1 VADPRHPAGP
11 GSSPPAAVPPPSAP
25 TRPDLA
31 RPGRFHV
38 VGAGGSGMSA
48 IATVLA
54 AMGHDVTGSD
64 QRDSAAL
71 ARLDGAGV
79 RTWVGHRPA
88 ALDGVDALTVSTAVP
103 VDDAE
108 VVEARRRGIPVYRR
122 AEMLA
127 AICATRRTLAV
138 GGTHGKTTTSS
149 MLAGILVGAG
159 WRPSFIVGGDIA
171 GIGPGARWDDGEWL
185 VVEADE
191 SDGTFLEL
199 GAEGVV
205 VTSVEPDHLD
215 FYGSVERLEEAF
227 EAFLVGSPGPRV
239 VCVDG
244 AEAAALAVRLTPRV
258 PLTTYGSAPAPDGTA
273 PAAAGS
279 APADLTISGLV
290 GQRDSVRFEVSGPA
304 GPLGTVRLGVP
315 GAHNAQN
322 AVGALA
328 LALAVGVDFDVAA
341 SALAAFAGVGR
352 RFESRGERGG
362 VSFVD
367 DYGHLPG
374 EVAVT
379 VATALGG
386 GWDRVVAVFQPHRY
400 SRTAALWADFADA
413 FIGVDV
419 VVVTDV
425 YPSGEAPLPGVTG
438 ALVADAVRRAHPDAD
453 VRYVPDR
460 AALIAHLDGEL
471 RPGDVCLTLGAGDL
485 TTLPDDLLVGG
496 GEAAS

>member
-1 VADPRHPAGP
+1 VSDQPGGAAPGP
-11 GSSPPAAVPPPSAP
+11 SSF
-25 TRPDLA
+25 RPDLS

-71 ARLDGAGV
+71 TRLSGVGV
-79 RTWVGHRPA
+79 RSWVGHRPT
-88 ALDGVDALTVSTAVP
+88 ALDGVEALTASTAVP
-103 VDDAE
+103 ADDPE
-108 VVEARRRGIPVYRR
+108 VVEARRRGIPVLRR

-149 MLAGILVGAG
+149 MLAGILTAAG
-159 WRPSFIVGGDIA
+159 MHPSFIVGGDIA
-171 GIGPGARWDDGEWL
+171 GIGPGARWDEGEWL

-205 VTSVEPDHLD
+205 VTSVEADHLD
-215 FYGSVERLEEAF
+215 FYGSVGRLELAF
-227 EAFLVGSPGPRV
+227 EAFLVGASGPRV

-244 AEAAALAVRLTPRV
+244 AAALAARV
-258 PLTTYGSAPAPDGTA
+258 APLVLLTTYGST
-273 PAAAGS
+273 S
-279 APADLTISGLV
+279 ADLTLGGLV
-290 GQRDSVRFEVSGPA
+290 SERDSVCFDVSGPA
-304 GPLGTVRLGVP
+304 GPLGSIRLGVP

-328 LALAVGVDFDVAA
+328 LALAVGVDFGVAA
-341 SALAAFAGVGR
+341 AALADFGGVGR
-352 RFESRGERGG
+352 RFERRGERGG
-362 VSFVD
+362 VTFVD

-400 SRTAALWADFADA
+400 SRTAALWQDFADA
-413 FIGVDV
+413 FVGVDV

-453 VRYVPDR
+453 VRFVSTR
-460 AALIAHLDGEL
+460 ANLIAHLEGEL

-485 TTLPDDLLVGG
+485 TTLPDELLVIG
-496 GEAAS
+496 GEGDR

>member
-1 VADPRHPAGP
+1 
-11 GSSPPAAVPPPSAP
+11 
-25 TRPDLA
+25 
-31 RPGRFHV
+31 
-38 VGAGGSGMSA
+38 MSA

-64 QRDSAAL
+64 QRASAAL
-71 ARLDGAGV
+71 SRLEGMGV
-79 RTWVGHRPA
+79 TTWVGHRPDR
-88 ALDGVDALTVSTAVP
+88 LEGLDALTVSTAVP
-103 VDDAE
+103 ADDAE
-108 VVEARRRGIPVYRR
+108 VVEAGRRGIPVLRR
-122 AEMLA
+122 AEMLS

-149 MLAGILVGAG
+149 MLVTILVAAG

-171 GIGPGARWDDGEWL
+171 GIGPGARWDEGPWM

-215 FYGSVERLEEAF
+215 FYGGVPQLEKAF
-227 EAFLVGSPGPRV
+227 ESFLLDAPGPRV
-239 VCVDG
+239 ICVDG
-244 AEAAALAVRLTPRV
+244 PEAAALAGRVATRV
-258 PLTTYGSAPAPDGTA
+258 PLRTYGSADGDLRLSGV
-273 PAAAGS
+273 AG
-279 APADLTISGLV
+279 G
-290 GQRDSVRFEVSGPA
+290 RDSVRFDVSTPG
-304 GPLGTVRLGVP
+304 GLLGSVHLGVP

-328 LALAVGVDFDVAA
+328 LALAVGVDFAVAA
-341 SALAAFAGVGR
+341 TALAGFAGVGR
-352 RFESRGERGG
+352 RFERRGERLG
-362 VSFVD
+362 VTFVD

-379 VATALGG
+379 VATARDG

-400 SRTAALWADFADA
+400 SRTAALWQDFADA
-413 FIGVDV
+413 FVGADV

-425 YPSGEAPLPGVTG
+425 YPSGEAPLPGVSG
-438 ALVADAVRRAHPDAD
+438 ALVADAVGRAHPEAD
-453 VRYVPDR
+453 VRYVPTR
-460 AALIAHLDGEL
+460 TGLIEVLKTEL

-485 TTLPDDLLVGG
+485 TTLPDQLLADGG
-496 GEAAS
+496 GPG

>member
-1 VADPRHPAGP
+1 
-11 GSSPPAAVPPPSAP
+11 
-25 TRPDLA
+25 
-31 RPGRFHV
+31 
-38 VGAGGSGMSA
+38 MSA
-48 IATVLA
+48 IAAVLA

-71 ARLDGAGV
+71 ARLAGAGV
-79 RTWVGHRPA
+79 RTWVGHRST
-88 ALDGVDALTVSTAVP
+88 ALDGVDALTASTAVP
-103 VDDAE
+103 ADDAE
-108 VVEARRRGIPVYRR
+108 VVEARRRGIPVLRR

-149 MLAGILVGAG
+149 MLAGILVAAG
-159 WRPSFIVGGDIA
+159 LRPSFIVGGDIA
-171 GIGPGARWDDGEWL
+171 RIGPGARWDDGEWL

-199 GAEGVV
+199 GAEAVV

-215 FYGSVERLEEAF
+215 FYGSVTRLEEAF
-227 EAFLVGSPGPRV
+227 EAFLVGAPGPRV

-244 AEAAALAVRLTPRV
+244 AEAAALAARVAAVV
-258 PLTTYGSAPAPDGTA
+258 PLTTYGSAPA
-273 PAAAGS
+273 
-279 APADLTISGLV
+279 DLRLTGLV
-290 GQRDSVRFEVSGPA
+290 SDRDSVRFDVSGPT
-304 GPLGTVRLGVP
+304 GPLGSIRLAVP

-322 AVGALA
+322 ALGALA

-341 SALAAFAGVGR
+341 SALADFGGVGR
-352 RFESRGERGG
+352 RFERRGERGG

-386 GWDRVVAVFQPHRY
+386 GWRRVVAVFQPHRY

-413 FIGVDV
+413 FVGVDV

-438 ALVADAVRRAHPDAD
+438 ALVATAVRRAHPDAD

-460 AALIAHLDGEL
+460 ADLVAHLEGEL
-471 RPGDVCLTLGAGDL
+471 RTGDLCLTLGAGDL
-485 TTLPDDLLVGG
+485 TTLPDELLVSG
-496 GEAAS
+496 GEAER